1 MNLSGMYDACEG
13 ILSTSAIQ
21 QKCCVECFHFSP
33 RGNTEIVNQSHMVGA
48 CPPPRVKHFYRES
61 LFLLIAFAGI
71 CSSTFFGITIIPARG
86 LSMVSPLPW
95 CLYHI
100 SSGRMSSLHILREDE
115 LQNNQL
121 FFYYLGTCH
130 HISSGRMSSLHILR
144 EDELQNNQLF
154 FYYLGT
160 CHHISSGGM
169 SSLHILREDE
179 LQDNSLFFTTMV
191 LSSTYPWGG

>member
-21 QKCCVECFHFSP
+21 QKCCVECYHFSP
-33 RGNTEIVNQSHMVGA
+33 RGNSDIVNQSHMVGA
-48 CPPPRVKHFYRES
+48 CPPPRVNISTGKVYFPI
-61 LFLLIAFAGI
+61 IAFAGFVLRLF
-71 CSSTFFGITIIPARG
+71 SVLQLYQLEDYSL
-86 LSMVSPLPW
+86 LSLPW

-121 FFYYLGTCH
+121 FLYYLGTCH

-144 EDELQNNQLF
+144 EDELQNNSLF
-154 FYYLGT
+154 FHYL
-160 CHHISSGGM
+160 
-169 SSLHILREDE
+169 SLLIVSQFTLVLVPHILREDE
-179 LQDNSLFFTTMV
+179 LA
-191 LSSTYPWGG
+191 TYPQGG